1 MLKMLSPFCA
11 ALLLSVLPVKTVM
24 ACSCAKNQTERS
36 LFDEAEYVAHVKITA
51 AELRDIHE
59 LGNVASDDDMLNET
73 PEYVRVS
80 FEEVEIFKKTKF
92 SPIYLRELP
101 FANGNCMLGLLPGL
115 EYVIFLGKDSMW
127 FVARCSGSGFFDAAV
142 SEEVPPKIKRLREW
156 AKERR

>member
-1 MLKMLSPFCA
+1 MLKMLSPICA
-11 ALLLSVLPVKTVM
+11 ALLLSILPVKTVL

-51 AELRDIHE
+51 AELRDTNE
-59 LGNVASDDDMLNET
+59 LASDDDMLNET

-80 FEEVEIFKKTKF
+80 FEEVEIFKGAKF
-92 SPIYLRELP
+92 SPHYLRELP

-115 EYVIFLGKDSMW
+115 EYVIFLRKDSMW
-127 FVARCSGSGFFDAAV
+127 FVVRCSGSGFFDAAT
-142 SEEVPPKIKRLREW
+142 SEEVSPKIKRLREW